1 MAPVENLDAEIGIG
15 TVTLTWDEQER
26 ALNYIII
33 RNGIEIAQTEEPT
46 FVDEV
51 FTEFYYTYCIV
62 AEYAD
67 GFSIPECIV
76 VKTDLGIEENE
87 TSFTVYPNPV
97 NNILYINGGN
107 AEYSYMMYNSIGQV
121 VANGSAQGT
130 EQISVDGMTKGI
142 YFLRL
147 ANGTQVLVEKVVVK

>member
-1 MAPVENLDAEIGIG
+1 MKVLSVISNLLR
-15 TVTLTWDEQER
+15 VTESYTKSPKDFQLIW
-26 ALNYIII
+26 NI
-33 RNGIEIAQTEEPT
+33 
-46 FVDEV
+46 
-51 FTEFYYTYCIV
+51 YYTYCII
-62 AEYAD
+62 AEYVD

-76 VKTDLGIEENE
+76 VKTDLSIEENE

-107 AEYSYMMYNSIGQV
+107 AEYTYMMYNSMGQV
-121 VANGSAQGT
+121 MANGNAKGT

-147 ANGTQVLVEKVVVK
+147 TTGTQVLVEKVVVK